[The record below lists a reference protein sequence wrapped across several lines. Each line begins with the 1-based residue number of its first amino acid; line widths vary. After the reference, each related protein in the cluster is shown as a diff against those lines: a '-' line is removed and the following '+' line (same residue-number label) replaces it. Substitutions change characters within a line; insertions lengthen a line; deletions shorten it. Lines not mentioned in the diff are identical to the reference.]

1 MEATSF
7 LDYPEIFNRNL
18 ELKDFWKNIKE
29 KTGITEQNQK
39 FYIYFDFDEYSYSN
53 DKQLFWEF
61 LKIKIYDKTR
71 YITTIK
77 RNFYETELILD
88 LTKKIKE
95 LKQFIYVQTKIPIN
109 RQQFFIN
116 NEELPNEISLENVNL
131 LRSNLYI
138 KISEQVNDE
147 ILIKYP
153 NSEVKSFKADL
164 CNTVIDT
171 LHKII
176 PGAIDIS
183 SKSINVKYDLT
194 YKGKILP
201 FNSLL
206 IYSGVNN
213 SDLLELKKRNTM
225 QVLQKT
231 LTGKILTID
240 VESNDTIRTYKMF
253 IQIVEG
259 IPIKEQ
265 RLIFAGKQLED
276 NQTLYYY
283 NIQKE
288 SALHLVLRLRGWK
301 Q

>member
-18 ELKDFWKNIKE
+18 ELKDFWKIIKE

-88 LTKKIKE
+88 LTKKIEE

-153 NSEVKSFKADL
+153 FMDKNP
-164 CNTVIDT
+164 
-171 LHKII
+171 I
-176 PGAIDIS
+176 PQ
-183 SKSINVKYDLT
+183 L
-194 YKGKILP
+194 GKW
-201 FNSLL
+201 
-206 IYSGVNN
+206 
-213 SDLLELKKRNTM
+213 LKWT
-225 QVLQKT
+225 
-231 LTGKILTID
+231 
-240 VESNDTIRTYKMF
+240 
-253 IQIVEG
+253 
-259 IPIKEQ
+259 
-265 RLIFAGKQLED
+265 
-276 NQTLYYY
+276 
-283 NIQKE
+283 
-288 SALHLVLRLRGWK
+288 
-301 Q
+301 

>member
-240 VESNDTIRTYKMF
+240 VEPNDTIRTYKMF

-259 IPIKEQ
+259 KPIKEQ

-288 SALHLVLRLRGWK
+288 STLHLVLRLRGGI
-301 Q
+301 

>member
-18 ELKDFWKNIKE
+18 ELKDFWKIIKE
-29 KTGITEQNQK
+29 KTGIIEQNQK
-39 FYIYFDFDEYSYSN
+39 IYIYFDFDENHYSIDN
-53 DKQLFWEF
+53 RLFWKF
-61 LKIKIYDKTR
+61 LKMKIYDKTR

-77 RNFYETELILD
+77 RNFYETEIILD
-88 LTKKIKE
+88 LTKKIEE
-95 LKQFIYVQTKIPIN
+95 LKQIIYEQTRIPIN
-109 RQQFFIN
+109 RQQFFVN
-116 NEELPNEISLENVNL
+116 DEEIPNDISLENVNL
-131 LRSNLYI
+131 LRSNLSI
-138 KISEQVNDE
+138 KIFEQINDE

-164 CNTVIDT
+164 CNTVIET

-183 SKSINVKYDLT
+183 PKSINVKYDIT

-206 IYSGVNN
+206 IYSGVKS

-231 LTGKILTID
+231 LTGKTLTID
-240 VESNDTIRTYKMF
+240 AEPSDTIRTYKMF

-288 SALHLVLRLRGWK
+288 STLHLVLKLRG
-301 Q
+301 

>member
-18 ELKDFWKNIKE
+18 ELKDFWKIIKE

-88 LTKKIKE
+88 LTKKIEE

-116 NEELPNEISLENVNL
+116 NEELPN
-131 LRSNLYI
+131 
-138 KISEQVNDE
+138 E

-225 QVLQKT
+225 QVLQKA

-240 VESNDTIRTYKMF
+240 VEPNDTIRTYKMF

-259 IPIKEQ
+259 IPIKDQ

>member
-7 LDYPEIFNRNL
+7 LDYPEIFNWNL
-18 ELKDFWKNIKE
+18 ELKDFWKIIKE

-61 LKIKIYDKTR
+61 LKMKIYDKTR

-88 LTKKIKE
+88 LTKKIEE

-171 LHKII
+171 LDKII
-176 PGAIDIS
+176 
-183 SKSINVKYDLT
+183 
-194 YKGKILP
+194 
-201 FNSLL
+201 
-206 IYSGVNN
+206 
-213 SDLLELKKRNTM
+213 
-225 QVLQKT
+225 
-231 LTGKILTID
+231 
-240 VESNDTIRTYKMF
+240 
-253 IQIVEG
+253 
-259 IPIKEQ
+259 
-265 RLIFAGKQLED
+265 
-276 NQTLYYY
+276 
-283 NIQKE
+283 
-288 SALHLVLRLRGWK
+288 
-301 Q
+301 